1 MLFSENLVVFNVFY
15 VNLGSFVDWMEAHL
29 SAHLSAHS
37 EYAKLECKIIFSA
50 CAKFFP
56 FLSLTSL
63 TFPLFNL

>member
-29 SAHLSAHS
+29 SAHS

-50 CAKFFP
+50 CAKFFLI
-56 FLSLTSL
+56 LSLTSL
-63 TFPLFNL
+63 TFTLF